1 LTNAGGE
8 NRIICPER
16 RRKILK
22 RILIGDCRE
31 DLLSTLE
38 VILKNWGYRALCT
51 SEAGEFLSLLDELA
65 PDILLV
71 GPSIVTQKNV
81 AKKIT
86 DQKSPLILLED
97 PQIKPLKI
105 ETTEH
110 LAYPVNVF
118 RLFELVQK
126 SLEKI
131 PRRNIR
137 LKVQLPSMY
146 YHGDAPCIAE
156 IVSISTEGIFIRTG
170 SRIEGLDEVRIVLP
184 LIGMQTEI
192 EVDGRIVYRVDP
204 QQENNYVQGMGIE
217 FKDVDSD
224 TGKLLQQFVES
235 LLVAELTEKSYIQ
248 DSLDLDQLQK
258 YTDDLML
265 KIHPAS

>member
-1 LTNAGGE
+1 M
-8 NRIICPER
+8 
-16 RRKILK
+16 K

-38 VILKNWGYRALCT
+38 VILKNWGYRTLCT
-51 SEAGEFLSLLDELA
+51 SEAGEFISLLDELT
-65 PDILLV
+65 PDILLA
-71 GPSIVTQKNV
+71 GPTLVAQKNV

-86 DQKSPLILLED
+86 GQKAPLILLED
-97 PQIKPLKI
+97 PQVKPLKI
-105 ETTEH
+105 EATEQ
-110 LAYPVNVF
+110 LAYPINVF

-137 LKVQLPSMY
+137 LNVQIPSMY

-156 IVSISTEGIFIRTG
+156 IVSLSTEGIFIRTG

-192 EVDGRIVYRVDP
+192 EIDGRIVYRVEP
-204 QQENNYVQGMGIE
+204 QQENNYIQGMGIE
-217 FKDVDSD
+217 FKNVDSD
-224 TGKLLQQFVES
+224 TNKLLQQFVES
-235 LLVAELTEKSYIQ
+235 LLVAELTEKKYIQ
-248 DSLDLDQLQK
+248 DSLDLGQLQQSS
-258 YTDDLML
+258 DDMVL

>member
-1 LTNAGGE
+1 MA
-8 NRIICPER
+8 
-16 RRKILK
+16 LK

-51 SEAGEFLSLLDELA
+51 SDAEEFLCLLDELK
-65 PDILLV
+65 PDILLA
-71 GPSIVTQKNV
+71 GPSMIAQKNV
-81 AKKIT
+81 AKKLT
-86 DQKSPLILLED
+86 DLKTLLILLED
-97 PQIKPLKI
+97 PQTKLLNI
-105 ETTEH
+105 EATAH
-110 LAYPVNVF
+110 LAYPINVF
-118 RLFELVQK
+118 KLFELVQK
-126 SLEKI
+126 NLEKI

-192 EVDGRIVYRVDP
+192 EIDGRIVYRVDP

-224 TGKLLQQFVES
+224 NSKLLQQFVES
-235 LLVAELTEKSYIQ
+235 LLVAELTEKSYVQ
-248 DSLDLDQLQK
+248 NSLDLDQLQK
-258 YTDDLML
+258 HSDDLTL
-265 KIHPAS
+265 KIHPAN